1 MKLIRQLILMLL
13 CSATIFP
20 SLSAP
25 QRPSNDDDI
34 VGNIRFKPI
43 VVYAKGI
50 DQKKYWRLVKSV
62 KKVYPLAKLAQEK
75 LREMEDHLATLP
87 SKSAKKAHVRMVYKQ
102 IKEEYTP
109 VLKKMTMTDG
119 RVLIRLID
127 RETEYTAYGVLDE
140 FKGGLTATFWQGVG
154 RVFGHNLKDEYGS
167 NAEDRMIEMIIQYY
181 EAGLI

>member
-1 MKLIRQLILMLL
+1 MKLIHQLILILL

-20 SLSAP
+20 SLGASSHALT
-25 QRPSNDDDI
+25 DDDV

-50 DQKKYWRLVKSV
+50 DQRKYWRLVRAV
-62 KKVYPLAKLAQEK
+62 KRVYPLAKTAQEK
-75 LREMEDHLATLP
+75 LRDMEDHIETL
-87 SKSAKKAHVRMVYKQ
+87 SKKSEKRAYVRLVYDQ
-102 IKEEYTP
+102 IKAEYTP
-109 VLKKMTMTDG
+109 VLKKMTITDG

-127 RETEYTAYGVLDE
+127 RETDYTAYGILDE

-154 RVFGHNLKDEYGS
+154 RIFGHNLKDEYGT
-167 NAEDRMIEMIIQYY
+167 NDEDRMIEMIIQYY